1 MVPFASMSQGNLK
14 DWSAG
19 WVPTQWVFA
28 LDTDPGL
35 AAAYPQGAKSM
46 AALG

>member
-19 WVPTQWVFA
+19 WVPTQRVFA

-35 AAAYPQGAKSM
+35 DAAYPQGTKSM

>member
-19 WVPTQWVFA
+19 WVPTQRVFA

-35 AAAYPQGAKSM
+35 AAAYPQGTKSM